1 MADYDNGL
9 PPKDVSI
16 ADKNIT
22 NIVIGKSDFKQ
33 SEITDNISAV
43 LISKSDFTPT
53 DIPSN
58 VKHII
63 IAKED
68 AGQNFSMFL

>member
-9 PPKDVSI
+9 PPEDINIDS
-16 ADKNIT
+16 KNIT

-33 SEITDNISAV
+33 SEITDNISAI

-53 DIPSN
+53 DRPSN
-58 VKHII
+58 AKHII
-63 IAKED
+63 VVKED
-68 AGQNFSMFL
+68 AGQNVSMFL